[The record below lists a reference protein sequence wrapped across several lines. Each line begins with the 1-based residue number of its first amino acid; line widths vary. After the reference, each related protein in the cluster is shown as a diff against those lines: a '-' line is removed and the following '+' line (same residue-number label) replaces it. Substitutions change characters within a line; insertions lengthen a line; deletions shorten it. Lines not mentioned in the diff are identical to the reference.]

1 MKINKFTVSN
11 KSEQARIFPKKYFEH
26 VPFYEKLINF
36 CPDQIQET
44 LTLLHYIKLCFSN
57 MYLTFNYI
65 KVEVKIIL

>member
-44 LTLLHYIKLCFSN
+44 LTLLHYI
-57 MYLTFNYI
+57 
-65 KVEVKIIL
+65 